1 MGRSSNA
8 HLQGRASCGDSG
20 RGKGALLLAKLVA
33 VCITLASGGSGG
45 VFAPSL
51 FLGAMLGGAVG
62 FLVNQIDPT
71 HSAPTGAYALV
82 GMGSVVA
89 ATTRAPITTI
99 LIIFE
104 LTSDY
109 RIMLPLMISTLPGHR
124 GWSRH
129 PR

>member
-1 MGRSSNA
+1 M
-8 HLQGRASCGDSG
+8 
-20 RGKGALLLAKLVA
+20 
-33 VCITLASGGSGG
+33 
-45 VFAPSL
+45 FAPSL

-62 FLVNQIDPT
+62 FAVNAIAPEY
-71 HSAPTGAYALV
+71 SAPVGAYALV

-109 RIMLPLMISTLPGHR
+109 RIMLPLMISTIVATQFARRVSKHSIYTIKLARR
-124 GWSRH
+124 GANCTKN
-129 PR
+129 